1 MADMALSNNSF
12 SKTYHRLFVELADP
26 RTNDWF
32 LIKSPGPGL
41 AIIGLYLYFTLKWG
55 PRYMADK
62 KPFQLQKTLVVYNFI
77 QVFVSIWLFY
87 EGLDAGWLRTYS
99 WKCQPVDFSR
109 SPEAMRV
116 ARGVYVYFLAK
127 MSELLDTIF
136 FVIRK
141 KNKQITFLHMYH
153 HTVMPMISWGAT
165 KYYPGGHGTLIG
177 VINSFVHIIMYTYY
191 MLSAMGPQYQKFLFW
206 KRHITTLQ
214 MLQFCIAFIHSSQL
228 LIYDCGY
235 PRWSVVFTLP
245 NSIFFYYLFYDFYY
259 KAYGKP
265 SDRKAKGEVKNSSC
279 NEEHSQN
286 NGVANG
292 HITDKNYSAFER
304 NGEVRNGNKK
314 EN

>member
-1 MADMALSNNSF
+1 MTSNNSL
-12 SKTYHRLFVELADP
+12 SRTYHRLFVELADP

-32 LIKSPGPGL
+32 LITSPIPGL
-41 AIIGLYLYFTLKWG
+41 TIIGLYLYFTLKWG

-77 QVFVSIWLFY
+77 QVLVSIWLFY

-109 SPEAMRV
+109 SPEAMRI
-116 ARGVYVYFLAK
+116 ARGVYIYFLAK
-127 MSELLDTIF
+127 MSELLDTVF

-141 KNKQITFLHMYH
+141 KERQITFLHMYH

-191 MLSAMGPQYQKFLFW
+191 MLAAMGPQYQKMMFW

-214 MLQFCIAFIHSSQL
+214 MLQFCIAFLHSSQL
-228 LIYDCGY
+228 LFYDCGY

-265 SDRKAKGEVKNSSC
+265 EDRKAAKESAKIENHKMNG
-279 NEEHSQN
+279 
-286 NGVANG
+286 NGVGNGISNGVTDTSNLNGKANG
-292 HITDKNYSAFER
+292 IQ
-304 NGEVRNGNKK
+304 NGHAIAEKK
-314 EN
+314 VN

>member
-1 MADMALSNNSF
+1 MTTSAAPSNSSF
-12 SKTYHRLFVELADP
+12 AKTYHRLFVELADP

-32 LIKSPGPGL
+32 LINSPFPGL
-41 AIIGLYLYFTLKWG
+41 TIIGLYLYFVLNWG

-62 KPFQLQKTLVVYNFI
+62 KPFQLQKTLVVYNFL
-77 QVFVSIWLFY
+77 QVLVSCWLFY
-87 EGLDAGWLRTYS
+87 EGLDAGWLRHYS

-109 SPEAMRV
+109 TPEAMRV
-116 ARGVYVYFLAK
+116 ARGVYIYFLAK
-127 MSELLDTIF
+127 ISELLDTIF

-141 KNKQITFLHMYH
+141 KERQITFLHMYH

-191 MLSAMGPQYQKFLFW
+191 MFAAMGPRYQRFLFW
-206 KRHITTLQ
+206 KKHITTLQ

-228 LIYDCGY
+228 LFYDCGY

-259 KAYGKP
+259 KAYGRPDK
-265 SDRKAKGEVKNSSC
+265 KNKLNAPTKTHLENGNS
-279 NEEHSQN
+279 
-286 NGVANG
+286 NGVKTNGVKANG
-292 HITDKNYSAFER
+292 IKNGFTS
-304 NGEVRNGNKK
+304 NGVSDEKK
-314 EN
+314 VM